1 MKQVSCFRTY
11 VPSVLS
17 HAMLAMRGKRGK
29 LIILW
34 TSPKFVSPNNM
45 TSERAVAETHRL
57 PFDRL
62 RPNGGVLKSYDFS
75 VHAELVEA

>member
-1 MKQVSCFRTY
+1 MTYRTF
-11 VPSVLS
+11 L
-17 HAMLAMRGKRGK
+17 K
-29 LIILW
+29 
-34 TSPKFVSPNNM
+34 TSTFKDK
-45 TSERAVAETHRL
+45 RAVAETHRL